1 MNLKKSNKIWVDKDS
16 KLYNKS
22 LKSWLEENYIEA

>member
-1 MNLKKSNKIWVDKDS
+1 MNLKKSNKIWVDKGS